1 MVVWIFCIFSF
12 NVLLYLINVIVSCRP
27 NEDASESEDLLRVL
41 ERGVGD
47 DESSEEDERPGF
59 WGNRRVR
66 RRGEENGGLEVES
79 YRGEQVTAAVQSNV
93 NQVSSIMEAVA
104 QPLYTG
110 EPSAAVGGHVAGV
123 KRPREGGWGAAC
135 KAWATD
141 ARKWRHR
148 AQCSAWP
155 HWVYRQF
162 DAYELARRAAGNF
175 HSSNTYLCS
184 LR

>member
-1 MVVWIFCIFSF
+1 MVVWNSVLFTLPLSYSLVDVIFF
-12 NVLLYLINVIVSCRP
+12 CRP
-27 NEDASESEDLLRVL
+27 NEDASESEDLSRVL

-47 DESSEEDERPGF
+47 DESSEEEERPGF

-66 RRGEENGGLEVES
+66 RRGEGLEVES
-79 YRGEQVTAAVQSNV
+79 YTSGGQVTAD
-93 NQVSSIMEAVA
+93 A
-104 QPLYTG
+104 QPSDRMETTDQPMYTG
-110 EPSAAVGGHVAGV
+110 ESSAAATTGGHVAGV

-141 ARKWRHR
+141 ARKWNHR
-148 AQCSAWP
+148 AQCSSWP

-175 HSSNTYLCS
+175 SQHNIYNIAMSSVFAY
-184 LR
+184 